1 MSNTIDQRVVEMQFD
16 NRQFENGVQTSMSTI
31 ERLKNSL
38 IMNGVG
44 KGFEAIGSSVE
55 TVKTKISALQVM
67 AVTALAN
74 ITNSAVNAG
83 KNMVNSLVFKA
94 PTDGLKEYELQ
105 INSTQTIMAN
115 TGRNVKDVN
124 KSLDALNDYADLTI
138 YNFAEMT
145 KNAGMFTSAGLGLED
160 TMTALKGVG
169 NWAAYAGANSQ
180 QMGNAT
186 YQLGQAL
193 NAGAIR
199 LQDWMSIEKS
209 AGMAGKLYKDAFIE
223 TSRELGTGVDKAIAK
238 NGDFRSS
245 LKQGWLTT
253 EVFMKTMQKFAD
265 NQSMTDAA
273 TKVKTFTQLID
284 TLQEAVGTGWGTTWR
299 TIIGDYEEAK
309 EMWTG
314 ANNILS
320 DMINKSSDARNAVL
334 KDWKEMGGRTALI
347 EAIKN
352 SFEALL
358 SVIKPIKEAFTNIFP
373 PITGKQLAD
382 LSNAIRDFTSHLKL
396 SDETSDKVKRTFQGL
411 FSILDIGRQ
420 IFSGVFSLVGRLIGN
435 FSGLG
440 GGVLNVSA
448 NIGDM
453 ITNFAKFLRETNVI
467 QKVFKTIGDVI
478 EIVIKTVKSFYEV
491 IKEKINLPTFESI
504 HKFLDTLRIKMGD
517 VVKGAS
523 SMGENFASAVDR
535 MKERISKS
543 GIVEA
548 LGKIKDG
555 FVKLGTNIVTKI
567 FPAIGKALGT
577 LFDSIIHAD
586 FDKVFSMIESLFM
599 GGALLKITDFI
610 GSFKKIGESV
620 SGFMENVSSILDSVR
635 GSLEAY
641 QTNLKAKTLLMIAGA
656 VGILAISLV
665 SISGI
670 DAEKMNT
677 ALKGITVMMAD
688 LAGFM
693 AVFNKFGGI
702 ADVKTY
708 GSMILMAEAVKVLS
722 KALKNLAELNM
733 EQLKVGLAGITGL
746 MADLVAA
753 MMTMSLNQKAVGK
766 GAVGMVI
773 FAGAIKILSSAC
785 KDLSSLSWDEL
796 KKGLAGV
803 TVLMTEIALFL
814 NFGNTSA
821 KTIGSATGI
830 IILAA
835 AIKILASAC
844 KTFSGFSVEEL
855 VKGLSAV
862 GVLLAELAL
871 FQNFS
876 KGGANMIG
884 VGVGMIALAQALKML
899 SGVVKEFGNLSF
911 EQIGKGLGT
920 LAGALTAITLAVNL
934 MPKNMIGIGAGMV
947 IVAQSINMVSDSIA
961 KNSKLSWIEIA
972 KGLVAIGGALGIM
985 AIGVNAMS
993 GAVAGAGAMII
1004 AATAI
1009 GILTPALFVLSSI
1022 PIKGMVV
1029 ALGALA
1035 ATFTIFGVA
1044 GMALAPL
1051 APIILSLTASFAL
1064 FGAGVLA
1071 LGVGLAAI
1079 GAGVLAISAALAGL
1093 SGSLVVAA
1101 GSIKAILKIVI
1112 DVVIDTIPYIAKKL
1126 AEGLAIFVK
1135 AIADNS
1141 VVILQSLKELILK
1154 TVEVLVECIPPIVDG
1169 ALKLIDEVLKQIV
1182 AYTPSIANSI
1192 VDFVIAILDVVN
1204 NRIPEL
1210 VDKAMSVVVN
1220 FFNSVADSIMKL
1232 DTGGLQQGIIGIA
1245 IMTALLTAL
1254 SFIAG
1259 LIPEAMIGVVGLGAF
1274 IAEVALIV
1282 AAIGALGQIPGFNWL
1297 IGEGGKL
1304 LENLG
1309 NALGKF
1315 VGGFV
1320 GGILEGVTDS
1330 LPRMAENLS
1339 DFMNKLQ
1346 PFVDGASRIEPSMLD
1361 GVKALA
1367 DVVITFTKAN
1377 IINGIGE
1384 FFSGGTSLAE
1394 FAQELASFGSAMK
1407 EYANSVAGL
1416 DAKLV
1421 TESAIA
1427 AESLAEMAKKLPN
1440 SGGVLAYWVGDN
1452 SLADFARSLIPFG
1465 IAMKNYARSISGIDS
1480 NAVTN
1485 SATAASSL
1493 AEMAKKLPNSGGALA
1508 YWVGDNN
1515 LGDFAKGLI
1524 PFGVAMKTY
1533 SRNISGID
1541 SNAITNS
1548 AIAAQALAELAKN
1561 IPNSGGLVSLFSGE
1575 NDIKT
1580 FGEKLAS
1587 FGESISK
1594 YHSSISGINTSTL
1607 SSITSEFEKLVN
1619 LAKGISNVDTSGLST
1634 FGKNL
1639 TDLGKSGIDGFIKS
1653 FTDANSKVRSTIS
1666 NMLNIVSEVIDNK
1679 KSSIVE
1685 KFKSIIT
1692 DILSGAEAK
1701 ANEFQK
1707 LGKKLADGLE
1717 KGIKENKEIKSSITN
1732 IFKDILSELEKKL
1745 NDFKK
1750 FGENVME
1757 HLKKGINSKS
1767 SDMSKSIL
1775 DVVKK
1780 ITTDLETYT
1789 SKFQNA
1795 GVNLVQGFIN
1805 GMDSKIADITKKSS
1819 EIGTVALNSLK
1830 QSLEIHSPSKKTE
1843 EAGINTAEG
1852 FIKGMEEKTT
1862 EVAETSK
1869 IMAQAAEYGITEAMV
1884 TAKNNIYQVNMESRT
1899 DLVNHFATMYGI
1911 NEKGIKDLLGQKEQ
1925 QVQEE
1930 EKKNHRRRKSRKEV
1944 QEETK
1949 KIQEEEIVGEDIYW
1963 KTLMDVRAKAQ
1974 EQAKDQ
1980 QNSYAT
1986 FQNDIVTKTK
1996 ELINQYTDALKSN
2009 TDALMSRMN
2018 IFDDVTKKD
2027 TVNGSTL
2034 KSNLLRQ
2041 IELTKE
2047 YSDTIMSLN
2056 KRLTDGNFKDA
2067 INKLGMDSIEEL
2079 KALNRMSDAQLTDYV
2094 GIYDVKYAMC
2104 QNLAEFQMS
2113 KIKSDTETKLTEL
2126 YGGVNVGYDALVK
2139 SFDGSFESIKKY
2151 VGEAVGVGKNLADGI
2166 ATGIKESTSNQEA
2179 MKDQINSALE
2189 AAKVAADI
2197 HSPSGLFKDQI
2208 GKNISEGIAVG
2219 ITENSENVKNS
2230 ITQLNS
2236 VLLETLQTSVEGFK
2250 TKGGEIALAIAE
2262 GFNTSS
2268 TTMSTNVTNTVSAMI
2283 AIIPITINTNLPSI
2297 QASASAIVSTM
2308 VTGIQSKVN
2317 ELSASITN
2325 MMNQLVLAVSKSDNS
2340 FKSTIDNI
2348 LSHILSSIRNK
2359 YNDFYTE
2366 GETLMIKVLAGI
2378 RAKEN
2383 EVVSK
2388 VKSIVEELLNS
2399 IKNKNSDFENA
2410 MGNIFSNSLKVINSK
2425 NNDFK
2430 DAGKAIAENMRQG
2443 INSVSSDVKNTFD
2456 TVVQSL
2462 IQAIKNSH
2470 NDFKE
2475 AGKTMVSEFTDAIKN
2490 SYNDFYDAGKR
2501 LVEGFTNAIKD
2512 NMQDAID
2519 AAEEMAREASNAAE
2533 EELDI
2538 NSPSK
2543 VFYRIGKYAVAGFV
2557 NSFND
2562 SSVLSEDAGRNLA
2575 RNSVDSF
2582 SNAISRIS
2590 DVISSDLD
2598 LEPTIRPVLDLSNVQ
2613 TGAKKLSTLLS
2624 SNKAYQVDAIIN
2636 RQPVSN
2642 IQNGVTTTS
2651 GNVYQFTQN
2660 NYSPKALS
2668 RIDIYRQTRNQFSSI
2683 ERASNI

>member
-38 IMNGVG
+38 MMNGVG

-396 SDETSDKVKRTFQGL
+396 SDETSDKVRRTFQGL

-478 EIVIKTVKSFYEV
+478 EIVIKTVRSFYE
-491 IKEKINLPTFESI
+491 ILKEKLKLPTFESI
-504 HKFLDTLRIKMGD
+504 HKFLDSLRVKMGD

-599 GGALLKITDFI
+599 GGALLKITDFL

-656 VGILAISLV
+656 VGILAFSLV

-693 AVFNKFGGI
+693 AAFNKFGGM

-746 MADLVAA
+746 MTDLVAA
-753 MMTMSLNQKAVGK
+753 MMIMSLNQKAVGK

-773 FAGAIKILSSAC
+773 FANAIKILSSAC

-830 IILAA
+830 VILAA

-855 VKGLSAV
+855 IKGLSAV

-899 SGVVKEFGNLSF
+899 SGVVKEFGNLSL

-934 MPKNMIGIGAGMV
+934 MPKNMIGIGAGMI

-1071 LGVGLAAI
+1071 LGVGLTAI

-1154 TVEVLVECIPPIVDG
+1154 IVEVLVECIPPIVDG

-1192 VDFVIAILDVVN
+1192 VDFVIAVLDVVN

-1220 FFNSVADSIMKL
+1220 FFKSVADSIMKL

-1440 SGGVLAYWVGDN
+1440 SGGALAYWVGDN

-1465 IAMKNYARSISGIDS
+1465 
-1480 NAVTN
+1480 
-1485 SATAASSL
+1485 
-1493 AEMAKKLPNSGGALA
+1493 
-1508 YWVGDNN
+1508 
-1515 LGDFAKGLI
+1515 
-1524 PFGVAMKTY
+1524 VAMKTY
-1533 SRNISGID
+1533 SKNISGID

-1653 FTDANSKVRSTIS
+1653 FTDANSKVKSTIS

-1692 DILSGAEAK
+1692 DILSGVEAK

-1717 KGIKENKEIKSSITN
+1717 KGIKENKEIKSSLTN

-1750 FGENVME
+1750 FVENVME

-1775 DVVKK
+1775 DAVKK
-1780 ITTDLETYT
+1780 ITTELETYA

-1911 NEKGIKDLLGQKEQ
+1911 NEKGIKELLGQKEQ

-1980 QNSYAT
+1980 QNSYTT

-2056 KRLTDGNFKDA
+2056 RRLTDGNFKDA

-2179 MKDQINSALE
+2179 MKDQIGSALE

-2208 GKNISEGIAVG
+2208 GKNISAGIAVG
-2219 ITENSENVKNS
+2219 ITENSENVKNA
-2230 ITQLNS
+2230 ITQLNT

-2268 TTMSTNVTNTVSAMI
+2268 TTMSTNVANTVSAMI

-2297 QASASAIVSTM
+2297 QASASSIVSTM

-2470 NDFKE
+2470 KNFKE
-2475 AGKTMVSEFTDAIKN
+2475 AGKTMVGEFTTAIKD

-2519 AAEEMAREASNAAE
+2519 AAEEMAREASRAAE